1 MLYCYPEKM
10 ERMKEM
16 PASYQH
22 TTHACYTAYISQ
34 AIVNNLAP
42 LLFVIFQ
49 DQFSLSFEQVG
60 RLILLNFS
68 VQILADLL
76 SVRYVDRIGYRN
88 SALLAHALCAL
99 GLALLGILPSLLPA
113 PFWGLHIAVIVYA
126 LGGGLLEVLV
136 SPIVDAMPNEDK
148 EGSMSLLHAFY
159 CWGQVLVVLASTAF
173 LRIFGAALWPLLP
186 VCWALVPFL
195 NFFRFRH
202 VPIIEPQKEEKL
214 MTLPELLK
222 SRMFILALIL
232 MLCAGAAE
240 LSMSQWS
247 SLFAERGLGVPKMLG
262 DLLGPCL
269 FAILMGIG
277 RTVYGVYGSRLN
289 LQHALFFCGALC
301 VICYLTTVFSPWPLL
316 SLAGCALCGFSVS
329 LMWPGT
335 FSMST
340 AKFPRGGTALFGM
353 LAVFGDLGGSF
364 GPWLTGVVS
373 DAAQR
378 VPALSS
384 LAAQKGE
391 QLSQLALRVGLL
403 AAAVF
408 PLILLF
414 GVLFFKQE
422 KPEKMPQAE
431 KR

>member
-1 MLYCYPEKM
+1 
-10 ERMKEM
+10 M
-16 PASYQH
+16 PPVYSYKH

-60 RLILLNFS
+60 RLILLNFG

-88 SALLAHALCAL
+88 SALLAHLLCAL
-99 GLALLGILPSLLPA
+99 GLILLGLLPA
-113 PFWGLHIAVIVYA
+113 LLPLPFLGLHIAVIVYA

-136 SPIVDAMPNEDK
+136 SPIVEAMPNEDK

-159 CWGQVLVVLASTAF
+159 CWGQVLVVVCSTAF
-173 LRIFGAALWPLLP
+173 LRLFGSALWPLLP
-186 VCWALVPFL
+186 LLWALVPFL

-202 VPIIEPQKEEKL
+202 VPIAEPAKEEKL
-214 MTLPELLK
+214 MSLFELLK
-222 SRMFILALIL
+222 SRMFLLALLL

-269 FAILMGIG
+269 FAVFMGAG
-277 RTVYGVYGSRLN
+277 RTLYGIYGSRLN
-289 LQHALFFCGALC
+289 LRHSLLFCGALC
-301 VICYLTTVFSPWPLL
+301 VLCYLTTVFAPWPLL
-316 SLAGCALCGFSVS
+316 SLFGCALCGFSVS

-340 AKFPRGGTALFGM
+340 ARFPRGGTALFGM
-353 LAVFGDLGGSF
+353 LAVFGDLGGSL

-378 VPALSS
+378 LPAVSA
-384 LAAQKGE
+384 LALRRGE
-391 QLSQLALRVGLL
+391 ELSQLSLKAGLL
-403 AAAVF
+403 AAALF
-408 PLILLF
+408 PLILF
-414 GVLFFKQE
+414 IGVVFFRQE
-422 KPEKMPQAE
+422 KPKEAP
-431 KR
+431 RPR